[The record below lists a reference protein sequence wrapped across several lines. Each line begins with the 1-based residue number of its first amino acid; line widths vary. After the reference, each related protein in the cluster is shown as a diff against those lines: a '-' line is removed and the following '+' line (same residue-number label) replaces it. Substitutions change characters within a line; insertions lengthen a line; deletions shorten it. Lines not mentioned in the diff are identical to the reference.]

1 MKPRNLTACIA
12 LALLLPA
19 LRSQPQTARPQFDV
33 ASLKPNPGCENNR
46 RGGNLSPSSGR
57 LEMPCVT
64 LQGLIQVR
72 LQQTGD
78 TGGGQSFRNC
88 PRGAGRARN
97 CAVGRSRRVSREFS
111 ERAFSTPQHRNLC
124 FSRARGIS

>member
-33 ASLKPNPGCENNR
+33 ASLKPNQGCENNS
-46 RGGNLSPSSGR
+46 RGGNLSPSPGR

-64 LQGLIQVR
+64 LQGLIQSA

-78 TGGGQSFRNC
+78 TGAGQFFRNC
-88 PRGAGRARN
+88 PRSRP
-97 CAVGRSRRVSREFS
+97 RSE
-111 ERAFSTPQHRNLC
+111 LC
-124 FSRARGIS
+124 CRPFPESIA